1 MFLSP
6 SRRSPNQNLLQSP
19 LPNQLRRVRR
29 RKRPRPLRRHL
40 RRPRHPNLQPQVFR
54 APAITRLLLL
64 REWVA
69 PLPVARLKVLDL
81 VVLSIEME
89 APGLPSSHG
98 LVALA
103 AGQVGPVLVAPA
115 AVLVVVPEVAQVG
128 APALVDEVAVLVVV
142 PLVLLVAVA
151 ARANPASRSARSV
164 KSLRC
169 GRRRV

>member
-1 MFLSP
+1 M
-6 SRRSPNQNLLQSP
+6 R
-19 LPNQLRRVRR
+19 LRKAWRV
-29 RKRPRPLRRHL
+29 P
-40 RRPRHPNLQPQVFR
+40 VFR

-64 REWVA
+64 REW
-69 PLPVARLKVLDL
+69 VARLKVLDL

-103 AGQVGPVLVAPA
+103 VGQVGPVLVAPA

>member
-1 MFLSP
+1 M
-6 SRRSPNQNLLQSP
+6 R
-19 LPNQLRRVRR
+19 LRKAWRV
-29 RKRPRPLRRHL
+29 P
-40 RRPRHPNLQPQVFR
+40 VFR
-54 APAITRLLLL
+54 APAITRLRLL

-69 PLPVARLKVLDL
+69 PLPVARLKAMDL
-81 VVLSIEME
+81 AVLSIEME

-103 AGQVGPVLVAPA
+103 VGQVGPVLVAPA
-115 AVLVVVPEVAQVG
+115 AVLVVGPEVAQVG
-128 APALVDEVAVLVVV
+128 GPALVVEVAVLVVV